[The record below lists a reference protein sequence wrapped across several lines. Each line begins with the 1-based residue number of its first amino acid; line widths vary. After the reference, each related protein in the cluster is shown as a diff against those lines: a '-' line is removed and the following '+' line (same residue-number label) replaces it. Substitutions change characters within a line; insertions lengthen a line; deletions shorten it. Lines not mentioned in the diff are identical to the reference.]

1 MSRDKTVKLR
11 SFHLIVM
18 ELKKEVILKE
28 VRDKKD

>member
-1 MSRDKTVKLR
+1 MSKVKTVKLR